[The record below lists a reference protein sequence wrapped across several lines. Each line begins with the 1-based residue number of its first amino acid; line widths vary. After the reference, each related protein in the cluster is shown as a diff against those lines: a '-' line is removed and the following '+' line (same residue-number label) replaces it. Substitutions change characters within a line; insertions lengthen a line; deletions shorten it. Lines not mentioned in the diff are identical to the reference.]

1 MITASP
7 LKQNFMRNSMF
18 EVKTL
23 GETIADKG
31 NANERGTVFF
41 PFINEGDLAIVAGET
56 NVGKSILCGDIA
68 IANAS
73 NLCHWNEPV
82 NDRTRT
88 CLYVDGEMT
97 DSQITQRYANVPEFA
112 LDAVRRAS
120 ITPLGLGCTIDDKIE
135 NIGKLI
141 KAENIP
147 ELVFVDNPMS
157 LIDCMVSAASAKKVM
172 EGLKHIKD
180 YFGISMIVAA
190 HFHKRNSRKA
200 IGISDIQGSSVIAN
214 YADSVVAIGNSCKD
228 PEIKYLKQLKSRSS
242 RINSEVAVL
251 RISEEPYLHF
261 DFLEFDQEENHLI
274 EKQESRSSITE
285 FMAEHIMRLSEEGCS
300 VRTISKELGISKSVV
315 GRFIKNHK

>member
-18 EVKTL
+18 KVKTL

-157 LIDCMVSAASAKKVM
+157 LIDCMVSAASAKK
-172 EGLKHIKD
+172 
-180 YFGISMIVAA
+180 
-190 HFHKRNSRKA
+190 
-200 IGISDIQGSSVIAN
+200 
-214 YADSVVAIGNSCKD
+214 
-228 PEIKYLKQLKSRSS
+228 
-242 RINSEVAVL
+242 
-251 RISEEPYLHF
+251 
-261 DFLEFDQEENHLI
+261 
-274 EKQESRSSITE
+274 
-285 FMAEHIMRLSEEGCS
+285 
-300 VRTISKELGISKSVV
+300 
-315 GRFIKNHK
+315 

>member
-1 MITASP
+1 M
-7 LKQNFMRNSMF
+7 
-18 EVKTL
+18 
-23 GETIADKG
+23 
-31 NANERGTVFF
+31 
-41 PFINEGDLAIVAGET
+41 
-56 NVGKSILCGDIA
+56 
-68 IANAS
+68 
-73 NLCHWNEPV
+73 
-82 NDRTRT
+82 

-180 YFGISMIVAA
+180 YLGISMIVAA

-251 RISEEPYLHF
+251 REVKNHTCILISWI
-261 DFLEFDQEENHLI
+261 FDQEENHLI
-274 EKQESRSSITE
+274 EKQESHSSITE